1 MKSVVY
7 TKAGQVGIE
16 EIKRPSI
23 QEADD
28 AIIKV
33 VRTCVCGS
41 DLWSYR
47 NPEMEE
53 GHRIAVMRLSEL
65 SKKLARKLLQ

>member
-1 MKSVVY
+1 MKSAVY

-28 AIIKV
+28 AIIRI
-33 VRTCVCGS
+33 VRTQACGS
-41 DLWSYR
+41 GL
-47 NPEMEE
+47 
-53 GHRIAVMRLSEL
+53 LEL
-65 SKKLARKLLQ
+65 PQSRH